1 MNITASKVKFLQAFL
16 VFCALS
22 CCINIA
28 AVSRLNSATYDDSV
42 KQSSR
47 QRAFLM
53 SAEKSVKIIR
63 NTNADRK
70 LPAARTFVHSKIN
83 SQLKTVKD
91 SLQEVLA

>member
-28 AVSRLNSATYDDSV
+28 AVSRLNSDTYEENLKPPSG
-42 KQSSR
+42 QP
-47 QRAFLM
+47 AFLM
-53 SAEKSVKIIR
+53 SEAKSVKIIR

-70 LPAARTFVHSKIN
+70 LAAARTFGHSKIN
-83 SQLKTVKD
+83 SKLKTVKD
-91 SLQEVLA
+91 SLQEVLV

>member
-28 AVSRLNSATYDDSV
+28 AVSRLNSDTYEENL
-42 KQSSR
+42 KQSSG
-47 QRAFLM
+47 QPAFLM
-53 SAEKSVKIIR
+53 SAVKPEKLIGKANSG
-63 NTNADRK
+63 RK